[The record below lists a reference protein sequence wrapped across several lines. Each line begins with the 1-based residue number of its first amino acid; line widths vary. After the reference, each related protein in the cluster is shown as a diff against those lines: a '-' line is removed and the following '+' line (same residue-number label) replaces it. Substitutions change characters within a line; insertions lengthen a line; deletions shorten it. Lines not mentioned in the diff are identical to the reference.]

1 MPRWTGA
8 VLFLATASFCVG
20 CDHATKVLA
29 RAALSASG
37 RLVLAHDFVRLEL
50 TTNRG
55 GFLSLGAQLP
65 PAVREL
71 FFVLLVPL
79 LLVVAGIAL
88 LRAGSLRRS
97 QAAALGLFVGGGA
110 ANWIDR
116 LLHAGA
122 VTDFVSMG
130 IGPLR
135 TGVFNA
141 ADVAIM
147 MGAGLFVL
155 AGWQPRNAKDQA
167 AP

>member
-1 MPRWTGA
+1 M
-8 VLFLATASFCVG
+8 LFFATASSCVG

-29 RAALSASG
+29 RDALSGLG
-37 RLVLAHDFVRLEL
+37 RVVLVHDFVRLEL
-50 TTNRG
+50 TTNSG

-65 PAVREL
+65 PDVREL

-79 LLVVAGIAL
+79 LLVVVGIAL

-97 QAAALGLFVGGGA
+97 QIAALGLFVGGGA

-130 IGPLR
+130 VGPLR

-147 MGAGLFVL
+147 IGAGLFAV
-155 AGWQPRNAKDQA
+155 AGWGLHNAKDQSA
-167 AP
+167 H

>member
-1 MPRWTGA
+1 M
-8 VLFLATASFCVG
+8 LFFATASSCVG

-29 RAALSASG
+29 RDTLSGLG
-37 RLVLAHDFVRLEL
+37 RVVLVHDFVRLEL
-50 TTNRG
+50 TTNSG

-71 FFVLLVPL
+71 FFLLLVPL
-79 LLVVAGIAL
+79 LLVVVGIAL
-88 LRAGSLRRS
+88 LRAGALRRS
-97 QAAALGLFVGGGA
+97 QIAALGLFVGGGA

-130 IGPLR
+130 VGPLR

-147 MGAGLFVL
+147 MGAGLFAV
-155 AGWQPRNAKDQA
+155 AGWGLRNAKDQA
-167 AP
+167 AH